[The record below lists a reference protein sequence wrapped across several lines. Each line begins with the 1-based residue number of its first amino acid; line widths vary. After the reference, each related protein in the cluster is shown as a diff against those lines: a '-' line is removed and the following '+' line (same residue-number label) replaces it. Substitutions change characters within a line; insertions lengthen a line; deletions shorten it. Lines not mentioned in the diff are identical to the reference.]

1 VVLRFPGNIPGMIA
15 HHWSS
20 GIAMATP
27 IAHQGST
34 AGAKAQALTALDLLL
49 SPELLAA
56 ARQYFVEQTKDIQW
70 KSLIPEGTQPPVELN
85 REKMERF
92 RGQLQKLRYDPAKY
106 KSYLEQLGIEYPT
119 VR

>member
-1 VVLRFPGNIPGMIA
+1 MIV

-27 IAHQGST
+27 IAHKGST

-49 SPELLAA
+49 NAELLSAA
-56 ARQYFVEQTKDIQW
+56 KQYFAEQTKTLQW
-70 KSLIPEGTQPPVELN
+70 KSLIPEGTQPPIDLN

-92 RGQLQKLRYDPAKY
+92 RPQLQKLRYDPGKF